1 MTQNCKILTIA
12 PKRFLGLLFA
22 FLVSVEHETD
32 VDSGHLDSRG
42 GPQGG
47 PRGVCTAALQQQ
59 SWARHAEGA
68 AAAAP
73 LLAR

>member
-32 VDSGHLDSRG
+32 VDSGHLDRDG
-42 GPQGG
+42 WEA
-47 PRGVCTAALQQQ
+47 RARARLYCKAATA
-59 SWARHAEGA
+59 SARHAEA
-68 AAAAP
+68 AATATAPAA
-73 LLAR
+73 R

>member
-32 VDSGHLDSRG
+32 VDSGHLDSRDG
-42 GPQGG
+42 WEA
-47 PRGVCTAALQQQ
+47 RARARLYCKAATA
-59 SWARHAEGA
+59 SARHAEA
-68 AAAAP
+68 AATATAPAA
-73 LLAR
+73 R